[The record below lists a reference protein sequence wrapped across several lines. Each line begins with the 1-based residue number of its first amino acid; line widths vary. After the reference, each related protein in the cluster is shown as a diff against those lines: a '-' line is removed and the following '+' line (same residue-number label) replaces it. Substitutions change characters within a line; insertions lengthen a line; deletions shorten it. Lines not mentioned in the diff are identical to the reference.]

1 MRGVGSAVAIAGVTR
16 GAAIVEET
24 QPTAAGMLVRETA
37 APGVGSTTGQVTGST
52 TEAEAAAEIAV
63 SVAVRRPRLE
73 VPRSCPSRSQ
83 SSPPSASRTCCASLA
98 GRRGPPG
105 SGKTYTAKLIKDQEV
120 LNGFGSAPRILS
132 LDDYFCTEKEK
143 SVKDKTTGKTTTQ
156 KVMEYEYD
164 KELEGAYRF
173 SLNKAFRKTVDDGFF
188 HFIILDCINARTEHY
203 AEMSSYAATQG
214 FKVYV
219 AQMDMDVAACHK
231 RNIHGRTLVAISEM
245 VKHWEPTPPHYVRV
259 DVRPLLQDD
268 SIQEVEM
275 EDTPAESAKEPEPE
289 PPGEE
294 ESAVSKWEKMD
305 PSEERLDKLD
315 GVMHARKRKET
326 QPQTMEDYLQLP
338 DDYASRTTGSGNKKR
353 VRWADLEEEM
363 QQRKMRDVG
372 FVVGQTDWS
381 RMTDPTKGQSALTQT
396 KYIPKVRSK
405 K

>member
-1 MRGVGSAVAIAGVTR
+1 VLSIVPVRQEQTLIRARSVFVALASR
-16 GAAIVEET
+16 DF
-24 QPTAAGMLVRETA
+24 
-37 APGVGSTTGQVTGST
+37 
-52 TEAEAAAEIAV
+52 
-63 SVAVRRPRLE
+63 VAVR
-73 VPRSCPSRSQ
+73 
-83 SSPPSASRTCCASLA
+83 LA
-98 GRRGPPG
+98 
-105 SGKTYTAKLIKDQEV
+105 
-120 LNGFGSAPRILS
+120 FAPA
-132 LDDYFCTEKEK
+132 
-143 SVKDKTTGKTTTQ
+143 
-156 KVMEYEYD
+156 
-164 KELEGAYRF
+164 EL
-173 SLNKAFRKTVDDGFF
+173 
-188 HFIILDCINARTEHY
+188 
-203 AEMSSYAATQG
+203 
-214 FKVYV
+214 
-219 AQMDMDVAACHK
+219 
-231 RNIHGRTLVAISEM
+231 
-245 VKHWEPTPPHYVRV
+245 
-259 DVRPLLQDD
+259 PLLQDD

>member
-1 MRGVGSAVAIAGVTR
+1 VLDSGVVAMCIH
-16 GAAIVEET
+16 
-24 QPTAAGMLVRETA
+24 
-37 APGVGSTTGQVTGST
+37 
-52 TEAEAAAEIAV
+52 
-63 SVAVRRPRLE
+63 VAF
-73 VPRSCPSRSQ
+73 
-83 SSPPSASRTCCASLA
+83 
-98 GRRGPPG
+98 
-105 SGKTYTAKLIKDQEV
+105 
-120 LNGFGSAPRILS
+120 N
-132 LDDYFCTEKEK
+132 
-143 SVKDKTTGKTTTQ
+143 
-156 KVMEYEYD
+156 
-164 KELEGAYRF
+164 
-173 SLNKAFRKTVDDGFF
+173 
-188 HFIILDCINARTEHY
+188 
-203 AEMSSYAATQG
+203 
-214 FKVYV
+214 
-219 AQMDMDVAACHK
+219 
-231 RNIHGRTLVAISEM
+231 
-245 VKHWEPTPPHYVRV
+245 
-259 DVRPLLQDD
+259 
-268 SIQEVEM
+268 VEM